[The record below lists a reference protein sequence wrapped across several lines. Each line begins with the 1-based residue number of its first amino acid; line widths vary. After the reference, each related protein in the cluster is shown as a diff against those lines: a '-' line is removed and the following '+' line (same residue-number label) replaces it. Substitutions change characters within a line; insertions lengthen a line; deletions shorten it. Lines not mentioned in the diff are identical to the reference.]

1 MTGQAKTTPVEAL
14 RAEAGVYSYKTVSNR
29 LCVRAHEK
37 AVRLPADHPKNLAVC
52 GSNQHRLQR
61 SSWREQATH
70 LLDSLPSELKDRQP
84 MSLLQIPP
92 WIRYAASWRVFT
104 DIKGTG
110 RAADYETL
118 KNETFR
124 CIESHMPA
132 LTLYTDGSASDGT
145 FDGGAAVV
153 ITSGPARSPTVVEVW
168 KRRGSP
174 LTCSFEEE
182 KEAMSMAVQWIIS
195 NESEDT
201 VVICSDSQSLLKAIA
216 SESDETS
223 DIIAKLLQVKGYVV
237 IQWVPGHMDIPGNEA
252 ADQAAKAAAT
262 ITEDPPRPVS
272 LASAL
277 SCVSRSIQDMPI
289 EHPRTALVYKKFNQ
303 AKDQAEVKSCKD
315 AVFLAPVHSVTV

>member
-1 MTGQAKTTPVEAL
+1 
-14 RAEAGVYSYKTVSNR
+14 
-29 LCVRAHEK
+29 
-37 AVRLPADHPKNLAVC
+37 
-52 GSNQHRLQR
+52 
-61 SSWREQATH
+61 
-70 LLDSLPSELKDRQP
+70 
-84 MSLLQIPP
+84 
-92 WIRYAASWRVFT
+92 
-104 DIKGTG
+104 
-110 RAADYETL
+110 
-118 KNETFR
+118 
-124 CIESHMPA
+124 MPA
-132 LTLYTDGSASDGT
+132 LTFYTDGSASDGT
-145 FDGGAAVV
+145 SDGGAAVV
-153 ITSGPARSPTVVEVW
+153 ITSGPARSPTVIEVW

-174 LTCSFEEE
+174 LTSSFEEE

-289 EHPRTALVYKKFNQ
+289 IYLVWPHQFQEK
-303 AKDQAEVKSCKD
+303 
-315 AVFLAPVHSVTV
+315 